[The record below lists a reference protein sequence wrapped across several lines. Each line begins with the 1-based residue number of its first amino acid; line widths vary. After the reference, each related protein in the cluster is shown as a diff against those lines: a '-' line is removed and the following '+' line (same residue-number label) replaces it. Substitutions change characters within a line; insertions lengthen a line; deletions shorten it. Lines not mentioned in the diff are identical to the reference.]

1 MSQALLVEES
11 MEGLR
16 WLESTNGNTREV
28 KAGEICRAST
38 AAVLAVDFSVAK
50 PAVVLCRTVSDPSQ
64 RLPASSGE
72 MAAGSGHGRCKEDY
86 LMSERFSC

>member
-50 PAVVLCRTVSDPSQ
+50 PAVVLCRT
-64 RLPASSGE
+64 
-72 MAAGSGHGRCKEDY
+72 GHWESWSPPQCG
-86 LMSERFSC
+86 